1 MNSKSPLTYI
11 FQLPQHLLALI
22 LIPLFRA
29 HRGDTFSLYETQEP
43 ATLYFIPS
51 KFYFSLGD
59 YIFLYKN
66 FVPHLNPIIRH
77 EFGHTLQSRKYGPL
91 YLLLVGTPSLFFAT
105 LTKIGVLSPSTY
117 HQRFPENE
125 ADFLGEVERSNLK

>member
-1 MNSKSPLTYI
+1 MNFKSIFLYI
-11 FQLPQHLLALI
+11 FQLPQHLLALL
-22 LIPLFRA
+22 LIPILRA
-29 HRGDTFSLYETQEP
+29 QRGDIFTLYGTQKP

-51 KFYFSLGD
+51 RFYFSLGD

-66 FVPHLNPIIRH
+66 FVPNLNPIIRH

-91 YLLLVGTPSLFFAT
+91 YLLIVGIPSFFFAS
-105 LTKIGVLSPSTY
+105 LTKLGFLSPSTY

-125 ADFLGEVERSNLK
+125 ADFLGEVTRSNLK